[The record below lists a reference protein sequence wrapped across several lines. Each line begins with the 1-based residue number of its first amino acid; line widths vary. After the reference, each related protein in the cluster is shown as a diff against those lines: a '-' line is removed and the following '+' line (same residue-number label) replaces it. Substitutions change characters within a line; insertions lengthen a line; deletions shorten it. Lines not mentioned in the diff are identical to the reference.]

1 MTAREKGT
9 SSIKGQ
15 CDRGG
20 RFQSR
25 RSEGDLRSQ
34 VLLDGDERTEQIFE
48 SLISITAIKVEQA
61 ESIASPGFQVASL
74 LFIEIWS

>member
-9 SSIKGQ
+9 SSHQRQ

-25 RSEGDLRSQ
+25 RSEGDQKSQ

-48 SLISITAIKVEQA
+48 SSISITAIKVEQA